1 MSNTVEGLSLDLQ
14 NNYMGVCI
22 VDYTTVEQKGV
33 SSGLVTNLQGVNIDK
48 PEETPYRMVVQIVA
62 LGPDADKDI
71 FKLHDYLVLMD
82 FPRTI
87 IGVNYDNP
95 KGKIKDKIGII
106 TKSQVVAKV
115 DYKDLYP
122 VNPDKM
128 TV

>member
-48 PEETPYRMVVQIVA
+48 PEETPYQMVVQIVA